1 MQRKCQGAASNF
13 QLPCIFMPKFSLI
26 LEEVAVVNFKVF
38 SWLVREQNKK
48 NISRHNWSLD
58 RDVNPE
64 FPEYEARAL
73 PIILAFQ
80 YC

>member
-1 MQRKCQGAASNF
+1 MSNF
-13 QLPCIFMPKFSLI
+13 NLI
-26 LEEVAVVNFKVF
+26 LEEVTVLYFKVF
-38 SWLVREQNKK
+38 SRLVREQNNK
-48 NISRHNWSLD
+48 NISRHNWSLG
-58 RDVNPE
+58 RDLNPE